1 MDVNPLK
8 IVELLEPLNQQEVEL
23 VAAVAKERCVP
34 KGSMIVTA
42 DEPGPTVFFLLRGEA
57 KVAVTGNDGKEFL
70 ITLLEEGELF
80 GELSVLTGEERSAN
94 VSALTDCTLASI
106 GREDFLALLDQIP
119 ALSRSLLK
127 ILAFRLRSSSNKLGE
142 LALLD
147 VTERVKNTLHSLA
160 VVEGEKR
167 LVSRRPTHQML
178 AAMVGT
184 SREMVTRALSLLEET
199 GEIRSEGRVT
209 YLIS

>member
-1 MDVNPLK
+1 VDVNPLK
-8 IVELLEPLNQQEVEL
+8 NVEILDPLSPAEMEQ
-23 VAAVAKERCVP
+23 VATVAKERFVTR
-34 KGSMIVTA
+34 GSVIVTA
-42 DEPGPTVFFLLRGEA
+42 DEPGPTVYFLLEGEA
-57 KVAVTGNDGKEFL
+57 KVSVTGSDGKEFL

-94 VSALTDCTLASI
+94 VTALTDCKLASI
-106 GREDFLALLDQIP
+106 SQEDFLSLLDSIP
-119 ALSRSLLK
+119 ALSRSLLR
-127 ILAFRLRSSSNKLGE
+127 ILALRLKYSATKLGE
-142 LALLD
+142 LALMD
-147 VTERVKNTLHSLA
+147 VTERVKNTLRSLA
-160 VVEGEKR
+160 EGDKQI
-167 LVSRRPTHQML
+167 VHRRPTHQML